1 MLEITHMKTILAMTV
16 VAASVFATAVQ
27 AAPVRHSHERSALHA
42 YGQATQGAALAHDRD
57 IVTFGGRVIGEDP
70 DPNIRTQ
77 MLHDPVPS
85 EY

>member
-1 MLEITHMKTILAMTV
+1 MKSILAMTV
-16 VAASVFATAVQ
+16 VAASVFVSAAQ
-27 AAPVRHSHERSALHA
+27 AATVRHSHARSALHA
-42 YGQATQGAALAHDRD
+42 YGQATEGPAVAHERD